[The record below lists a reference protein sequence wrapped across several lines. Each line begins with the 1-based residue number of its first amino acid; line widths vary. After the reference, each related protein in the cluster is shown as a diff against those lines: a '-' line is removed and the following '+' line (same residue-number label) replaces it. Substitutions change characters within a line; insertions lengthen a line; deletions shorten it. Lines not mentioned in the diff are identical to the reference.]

1 MSVLFGEEDLPF
13 LFGEGGNAFLLFI
26 QPFFT
31 WGKEIFYL
39 GRRDERVFG
48 AVVSVSL

>member
-1 MSVLFGEEDLPF
+1 MCLFYLGKICLFYLGKGEM
-13 LFGEGGNAFLLFI
+13 LFI
-26 QPFFT
+26 IYSAFFT